1 MSNSGT
7 GKRWELI
14 MDMTSENT
22 TNHERPRSGS
32 FVARERVNP
41 EDSTRRSAHAVFE
54 SHLALRLAN
63 DVEGDIAQNYSHD
76 VVLMTCT
83 GTFHGHDGV
92 RASARELAGYLP
104 EAKFTY
110 VLRMVERDV
119 AFLVWTGQ
127 SEKGTVRDG
136 VDTFVVRE
144 GKIVAQT
151 IHYTVTPS
159 QG

>member
-1 MSNSGT
+1 
-7 GKRWELI
+7 

-22 TNHERPRSGS
+22 TGDEQHRRNSL
-32 FVARERVNP
+32 VARERVNLHS
-41 EDSTRRSAHAVFE
+41 STKRSACAVFD

-92 RASARELAGYLP
+92 RASAGELAGYLP

-110 VLRMVERDV
+110 VLRMVEGDV

>member
-1 MSNSGT
+1 
-7 GKRWELI
+7 

-22 TNHERPRSGS
+22 TNHEPNRRSS
-32 FVARERVNP
+32 VVARERVDH
-41 EDSTRRSAHAVFE
+41 ESSTKRPAHAVFE

-63 DVEGDIAQNYSHD
+63 DVEGDIAQNYSQD

-110 VLRMVERDV
+110 VLRMVEGDV
-119 AFLVWTGQ
+119 AYLVWTGQ
-127 SEKGTVRDG
+127 SAKGTVRDG

-151 IHYTVTPS
+151 IHYTVRPS